1 VNILFVT
8 KVGSHVWRMDTEKSD
23 TDLFQVYVTPT
34 KDILR
39 GKANTK
45 SKFIHGHDADLAV
58 HEVGTVIEQ
67 LLKGNLNFIIG
78 VMSPLIV
85 ETSKEHQELREIV
98 SRNLAKNC
106 YHSIRGMAI
115 HNYKKYIE
123 TGRDVSENRC
133 NKIIRVLRFGT
144 TLLEDG
150 EIVFE
155 PSSTGTPNAILGW
168 LNALDGAYN
177 SSSLPEK
184 PNEEEYREWLLKVR
198 LKYLGGD
205 KCG

>member
-1 VNILFVT
+1 MNILFVT
-8 KVGSHVWRMDTEKSD
+8 KIGSHVWGMNTKKSD
-23 TDLFQVYVTPT
+23 TDLFQVYVVPT

-45 SKFIHGHDADLAV
+45 SKFIHGYNTDLAV
-58 HEVGTVIEQ
+58 HEVGTVVEQ

-85 ETSKEHQELREIV
+85 KTSKEHQELREIV

-106 YHSIRGMAI
+106 YHSIRGMAM
-115 HNYKKYIE
+115 HNYKKYVE
-123 TGRDVSENRC
+123 SGKDRSEERC
-133 NKIIRVLRFGT
+133 NKILRVLKFGVE
-144 TLLEDG
+144 LLETG
-150 EIVFE
+150 KIKFK
-155 PSSTGTPNAILGW
+155 SITSGTPNAILGW

-198 LKYLGGD
+198 LKYLGD
-205 KCG
+205 